1 MEKKINKELNNVSGG
16 NDIDYKGYAVIND
29 DYCVYCMSCVD
40 ECPVQAI
47 NSSYQQVVVNP
58 SMCIGERCHGCI
70 DVCPTGAIKIVTRR
84 D

>member
-47 NSSYQQVVVNP
+47 NSS
-58 SMCIGERCHGCI
+58 
-70 DVCPTGAIKIVTRR
+70 
-84 D
+84 